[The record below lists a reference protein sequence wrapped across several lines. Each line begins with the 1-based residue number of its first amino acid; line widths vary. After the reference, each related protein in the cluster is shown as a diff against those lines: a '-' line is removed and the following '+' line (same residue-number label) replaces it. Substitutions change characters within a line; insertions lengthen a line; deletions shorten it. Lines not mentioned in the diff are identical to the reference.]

1 MRKNLWM
8 LAAIL
13 ICGAMTMLTSCSA
26 NDNPVDNNSTP
37 AGKTLTG
44 MYAVVLDDE
53 NGTIGNNAYSMV
65 LVAYDFKAD
74 GTGQW
79 SELYYNDE
87 DSYPF
92 IGNGGDAGGQF
103 KYTVDDEGKVL
114 FTFERPDIALQRGTV
129 ISLDEDLI
137 ALDHTKDDFYYFGSK
152 LDEETANDIRELMRQ
167 FNGGNEKISF
177 DFVPYNYGIAGYD
190 GLNLCVLIG
199 LDSAP
204 AVDAAIT
211 LSKNSS
217 GYYLEMHGGT
227 ITLDNYTGTYDGY
240 EPVINGLDRDLTII
254 LKGSS
259 VISVPNGG
267 AGIVTAGN
275 IKLGGSGELKI
286 ITHAA
291 AAEDLGIQ
299 GANYGGDLDVLN
311 DLAYNNAA
319 IKRLKKVNNEDG
331 TCTWTYIVGERKT
344 LAEVTKED
352 IGKPVSADGY
362 VYPGIEDMNF
372 FDAPLAGML
381 ASVTGTGHG
390 LIISK
395 RVADASTSYEDAKAK
410 AAAYTPAIAGCE
422 AWHLP
427 SDVEAAEMVCACA
440 GVASTPLVYK
450 KSTLLGVNIVSAKT
464 GGYID
469 KLSDKCVKAG
479 IMYMTRL
486 IVDLNGKRA
495 EFDFN
500 QISRFEYDNTE
511 KYLSDKMPI
520 YACAKF

>member
-1 MRKNLWM
+1 MRKNLQM

-13 ICGAMTMLTSCSA
+13 ICGAMTMLTSCGV
-26 NDNPVDNNSTP
+26 DDTPVDNNDTP
-37 AGKTLTG
+37 AIKALTG

-103 KYTVDDEGKVL
+103 KYTIDDEGKVL
-114 FTFERPDIALQRGTV
+114 FTFERPDMALQRGTL
-129 ISLDEDLI
+129 ISMDEDLI
-137 ALDHTKDDFYYFGSK
+137 ALHHAKEDAYYFGSK
-152 LDEETANDIRELMRQ
+152 QDEETANEIRKLMTQ
-167 FNGGNEKISF
+167 FNGGSDKISF
-177 DFVPYNYGIAGYD
+177 EFTPYNYGIAGYD

-211 LSKNSS
+211 LSKKSS

-227 ITLDNYTGTYDGY
+227 ITLDNYTGTYDSY

-286 ITHAA
+286 ITNAA
-291 AAEDLGIQ
+291 AADHLGLM
-299 GANYGGDLDVLN
+299 AVNYGGEIDNLS

-319 IKRLKKVNNEDG
+319 IKRLKKVNNENE

-362 VYPGIEDMNF
+362 VYPCLEDMKT
-372 FDAPLAGML
+372 FDGTLAGML
-381 ASVTGTGHG
+381 ASVTATGHG

-395 RVADASTSYEDAKAK
+395 KVADVSTSYEDAIAK
-410 AAAYTPAIAGCE
+410 VAAYTPAIAGCE
-422 AWHLP
+422 VWHLP
-427 SDVEAAEMVCACA
+427 SDVEAAEMVWACA
-440 GVASTPLVYK
+440 GVDSKPLVYK
-450 KSTLLGVNIVSAKT
+450 TSNLLGVKVVGTNI
-464 GGYID
+464 GGNIN
-469 KLSDKCVKAG
+469 KLSDKCVKVG
-479 IMYMTRL
+479 IGNVTHF

-495 EFDFN
+495 EMIWDLINRFDL
-500 QISRFEYDNTE
+500 D
-511 KYLSDKMPI
+511 KYYNENIPI